1 MKPGKMILYTVLG
14 LSLLFFAC
22 QDEKGKND
30 YSGVSDLIADRNKAR
45 YDIAKNPPRKS
56 KSTISRKTTPDK
68 INSSSS
74 STTSKKEELSSVIL
88 YEEDIAVV
96 GSKSGRTLAKGV
108 AYINKKGQIVRIK
121 ILRE

>member
-14 LSLLFFAC
+14 LSLLLCAC
-22 QDEKGKND
+22 QDEKGKDD

-45 YDIAKNPPRKS
+45 YAAAKNPPQKS
-56 KSTISRKTTPDK
+56 NSTISRKTTPNK

-74 STTSKKEELSSVIL
+74 SSTSKKEELSSVIL